1 MIERSATE
9 VAEPYRTHLRAFRFT
24 VDTDRTLYEVLK
36 RCSVCTRFT
45 RGGFDALAGGLGRSL
60 DELLDRDYVRLCE
73 DDERRFHVPQDIRLG
88 AWTAWWHDAGD
99 LIDRPGGLKTAGRP
113 TELVEHALE
122 AARHLK
128 QEGGGAAA
136 IERIRLLVTAG
147 RTDEA
152 IQLFDYWYSDALRL
166 GHGVAGRRLK
176 EAIVPVELRDFVRA
190 DLIDRE
196 LTRRQERAEAQLAM
210 LRVWRTCFDRTRHYV
225 ARPQVEGALETA
237 LHTDEANAPKVVHL
251 YGPGGNGKSTQLSWL
266 IARHCA
272 EQDPPVPC
280 AMRDVDTLD
289 SARLLRHPL
298 LLLVDFARQLLSQ
311 LQPVAKRSTTARLQ
325 QLVDEHERLLDA
337 LAREHVDGT
346 ALHPEA
352 VEPPE
357 RLMDEFLA
365 ALEDV
370 TAGDGARMVVLCLDT
385 LDELLGTAGFDMSP
399 LFDVLGALTR
409 VEGVRLVLS
418 GRVDISEHPQ
428 FQTFGQVSAR
438 WRSLE
443 VPPFTLDNAAE
454 YLRTRGID
462 EPLTNRIVTAGR
474 EDFEGAPGFTPFVLA
489 LLADLALDT
498 PDELPRARM
507 ESLELFVL
515 DRELERRH
523 PRVQLALRYC
533 AVARHPTYDYF
544 RKVLVPL
551 LSRTLPGGPDLSTDE
566 AADGLW
572 QELLDAA
579 RSSAWMRIEEKG
591 QLVVHVNVRRAARH
605 RMRRQDA
612 EVWWQLHHDGR
623 LLCEGLAKQ
632 AREEG
637 AETAAEWT
645 IEQIYHELHSAADPD
660 PSRAGSVDKAARVW
674 REAVEDAWRRG
685 DVRTVLNLAE
695 RLLSADFGRQETHL
709 GEAQLPDLRTMTAQL
724 WYDIALERA
733 YGELHAVLYDGRPGW
748 PDVARYYELARRRA
762 TMSQDGEPPPR
773 PDERRMELLRCALL
787 LGDPARAGTGA
798 PVPRQATSAPS
809 RPSPAP
815 ALDHVRETLAAIFR
829 DREGGPPGRE
839 RPWSEE
845 RLDDLWL
852 ADAGLLYATC
862 LARTG
867 PAPDGSADGERAADG
882 VFTTTFDWMAGGA
895 DARALLIARYAMRE
909 WGLASRP
916 DLVRAWKARFD
927 QVALR
932 RPEEAAAERTRAALA
947 DAEAAVQSG
956 VPVDGVLR
964 SDPGAD
970 AMGFDVLEARVRM
983 LRGEPLHA
991 VHLLDSTVQRFVD
1004 PDDER
1009 RRALGFDAHLIRA
1022 RAWADVLEPARA
1034 EDHARQAMLLAR
1046 DDEERLRVLALRAE
1060 LALSAA
1066 GDLAQAD
1073 RWIGLAAPLRSVR
1086 RGRAGS
1092 EIARA
1097 ECALLHRL
1105 GKADAARRALAA
1117 WRDAL
1122 RARTGERPCGG
1133 PPPAAPDEWFAQA
1146 LHSLIHCDP
1155 DAARPHLVALSAAL
1169 SRIPD
1174 PGRRLVL
1181 VAGEAALYGPVAG
1194 TPLLPEPLREPVAR
1208 LLGRLPEEQGT
1219 APLSLAAAVFHGHL
1233 LGDRRRAAADLKAAR
1248 HRYGAPN
1255 HGVHRTWLLLHRV
1268 LPSGVDPAPLPEREA
1283 HEEQLPALRGADLL
1297 ARESRRRRPRR
1308 QMAVDAADLLGDD
1321 RSAPTL
1327 WHLMAAELTAP
1338 YDSATARLRDRLQSP
1353 GDGLPR
1359 IRNLDL
1365 VRRTLR
1371 RHGGPHAESRLDS
1384 AAGLRAALTALVPE
1398 RPLRCEL
1405 LEPGGVPTTPGED
1418 APVDVLVLRGVM
1430 RPFGRGA
1437 ALRLTGTARPVR
1449 PADVHQEIRRL
1460 CLRNDQPPPLVLLDA
1475 VRQGLTRQRQTELR
1489 DLFAHEVFLLGRGD
1503 DTDSVGGAAV
1513 VLAAGLV
1520 AAEYVDDGT
1529 WEETWRRA
1537 VLRFGRTP
1545 AEAAEQLDAATRK
1558 LATGDPAAPPVRLF
1572 SHLPVE
1578 EMFGLGQV

>member
-1 MIERSATE
+1 MIVRSATE
-9 VAEPYRTHLRAFRFT
+9 VAEPYRTHFRAFRCTF
-24 VDTDRTLYEVLK
+24 DTDRTLYEVLK

-45 RGGFDALAGGLGRSL
+45 RGAFDALAGGLGHSL
-60 DELLDRDYVRLCE
+60 DDLVDRDYVKLCE
-73 DDERRFHVPQDIRLG
+73 DDKRRYHVPQDIRLG
-88 AWTAWWHDAGD
+88 AWTAWWHDAGNHAE
-99 LIDRPGGLKTAGRP
+99 RTRGPKYAGRP

-122 AARHLK
+122 LARHLEE
-128 QEGGGAAA
+128 EGGGAAA
-136 IERIRLLVTAG
+136 VERVRLLVVAG

-152 IQLFDYWYSDALRL
+152 IELFDHWYSGALRL
-166 GHGVAGRRLK
+166 GHVVAGRRFK
-176 EAIVPVELRDFVRA
+176 EAIAPAELRDFVQE
-190 DLIDRE
+190 DLIDAK
-196 LTRRQERAEAQLAM
+196 LIRRQRRAEAQLAM
-210 LRVWRTCFDRTRHYV
+210 LGVWRTCFDRTRHYV

-237 LHTDEANAPKVVHL
+237 LHADEANAPKVVHL
-251 YGPGGNGKSTQLSWL
+251 HGPGGNGKSTQLSWL

-280 AMRDVDTLD
+280 ALRDVDTLD

-311 LQPVAKRSTTARLQ
+311 LKPVATRSTTARLQ
-325 QLVDEHERLLDA
+325 ALVDQHEQLLDA

-352 VEPPE
+352 VAPPE
-357 RLMDEFLA
+357 RLMDEFVA

-370 TAGDGARMVVLCLDT
+370 VAGGGEDAVAGEGARMVVLCLDT
-385 LDELLGTAGFDMSP
+385 LDELLGTAGFDMGP
-399 LFDVLGALTR
+399 LFDVLGVLTR

-418 GRVDISEHPQ
+418 GRADIAEHPQ
-428 FQTFGQVSAR
+428 FPQAFGHVSGR

-443 VPPFTLDNAAE
+443 VPPFTLENAGE

-462 EPLTNRIVTAGR
+462 EPLANQIVTACR

-489 LLADLALDT
+489 LLADLALDK

-515 DRELERRH
+515 DRELSRRN
-523 PRVQLALRYC
+523 PRVELALRYC

-544 RKVLVPL
+544 RQVLVPL
-551 LSRTLPGGPDLSTDE
+551 LSQTLPGEPDLRTDD

-579 RSSAWMRIEEKG
+579 HSSAWMRIEEKD
-591 QLVVHVNVRRAARH
+591 QLVVHVNVRRAVRH
-605 RMRRQDA
+605 SMRRQDA
-612 EVWWQLHHDGR
+612 EAWWRLHHDGR
-623 LLCEGLAKQ
+623 IRCAGLAAQ
-632 AREEG
+632 AREDRS
-637 AETAAEWT
+637 ETAAEWT

-660 PSRAGSVDKAARVW
+660 RGRAGSIDEAARVW
-674 REAVEDAWRRG
+674 RDAVEDAWRRG
-685 DVRTVLNLAE
+685 AVRTVLNLAE
-695 RLLSADFGRQETHL
+695 RLLSADFGRQETQL
-709 GEAQLPDLRTMTAQL
+709 GEAQLPDPRTMTLQL

-748 PDVARYYELARRRA
+748 PDVARYYELACRRA

-787 LGDPARAGTGA
+787 LGDPARAGAGT
-798 PVPRQATSAPS
+798 
-809 RPSPAP
+809 
-815 ALDHVRETLAAIFR
+815 LDEVRETLAAIFR
-829 DREGGPPGRE
+829 ERESGPPGRE
-839 RPWSEE
+839 RPWSRE

-867 PAPDGSADGERAADG
+867 PGPDGSADGERAADG
-882 VFTTTFDWMAGGA
+882 VFTTTFDWMTGGA
-895 DARALLIARYAMRE
+895 DSRALLIARYAMRE
-909 WGLASRP
+909 WRLAARP
-916 DLVRAWKARFD
+916 DLVRAWKTRFD
-927 QVALR
+927 RAALR

-947 DAEAAVQSG
+947 DAEAAVRSG
-956 VPVDGVLR
+956 VPVEGILR
-964 SDPGAD
+964 TDPGAD

-983 LRGEPLHA
+983 LRGEPLRA
-991 VHLLDSTVQRFVD
+991 VHLLDATVQRFVD

-1009 RRALGFDAHLIRA
+1009 RRALGYDAHLIRA
-1022 RAWADVLEPARA
+1022 RAWAGVLEPARA

-1066 GDLAQAD
+1066 GDLVRAD
-1073 RWIGLAAPLRSVR
+1073 RWIGLAAPLRSAR

-1105 GKADAARRALAA
+1105 GRTEAARRALAD

-1146 LHSLIHCDP
+1146 LHSLIHCEP
-1155 DAARPHLVALSAAL
+1155 GEARPHLDALSAAL
-1169 SRIPD
+1169 TRIPD

-1194 TPLLPEPLREPVAR
+1194 APLLPEPLREPVAR
-1208 LLGRLPEEQGT
+1208 LIGRLPGERTT

-1248 HRYGAPN
+1248 QRFGAPN

-1327 WHLMAAELTAP
+1327 WHLTAAELTIP
-1338 YDSATARLRDRLQSP
+1338 SDPATARLRRRLQHP

-1359 IRNLDL
+1359 TRNLDL
-1365 VRRTLR
+1365 ARRALR
-1371 RHGGPHAESRLDS
+1371 RHGGAPAESRADS
-1384 AAGLRAALTALVPE
+1384 AAGLRAALTARVPE

-1405 LEPGGVPTTPGED
+1405 LDPGGAPTVQDQD

-1437 ALRLTGTARPVR
+1437 ALRLLGTARPVR
-1449 PADVHQEIRRL
+1449 PADVHQEIRRI
-1460 CLRNDQPPPLVLLDA
+1460 CLRGDQPPPLVLLDA
-1475 VRQGLTRQRQTELR
+1475 VAQGLTRRRQTELR

-1503 DTDSVGGAAV
+1503 DTDPIGGAAV

-1529 WEETWRRA
+1529 WEQTWRRA
-1537 VLRFGRTP
+1537 VLRFGRTA
-1545 AEAAEQLDAATRK
+1545 AEASEELDAAVRE
-1558 LATGDPAAPPVRLF
+1558 LAARDPAAPPVRLF
-1572 SHLPVE
+1572 SHLPEE